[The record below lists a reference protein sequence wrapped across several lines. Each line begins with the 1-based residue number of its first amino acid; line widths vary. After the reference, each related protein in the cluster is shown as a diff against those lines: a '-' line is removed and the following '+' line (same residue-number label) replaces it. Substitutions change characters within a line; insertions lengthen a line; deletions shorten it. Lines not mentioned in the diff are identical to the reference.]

1 MKRIIISENERSRIL
16 DMHRKHY
23 KNNLV
28 TEQEFGGYTGKK
40 PGQGTTDPGPA
51 DKPAPVKQKTLPCAK
66 TAEEILSGKAL
77 LYMGC
82 KNDLVKQFQE
92 RVASAGR
99 SGSLAGNKMIGE
111 KGAWGNPT
119 DGNFGS
125 RTRNAAIDFQKEMGL
140 KPDGVV
146 GKSTWEKISE
156 YQPEITFDV
165 NSKSWVFKDTFEPV
179 DSSWYS
185 GKERNHGQ
193 MQPIAGKLN
202 TQQPEQDIKLNNTN
216 QGVANPNAN
225 QASYGPGY
233 EGYNADSDGDGT
245 PDYLETN
252 NPQNATNTTT
262 QGGGGMSSF
271 VNPQMAEIIK
281 QQQELMKQQNQQNQ
295 QNQNKPGFL
304 KRMFNRNKK
313 TQAQP
318 QQSDQAPG
326 RI

>member
-1 MKRIIISENERSRIL
+1 MKYLFKKKHMKRIIISENERARIL
-16 DMHRKHY
+16 NMHHKHY
-23 KNNLV
+23 KNNILN
-28 TEQEFGGYTGKK
+28 EQQFPTAPDE
-40 PGQGTTDPGPA
+40 PGTT
-51 DKPAPVKQKTLPCAK
+51 DKPAPAKQKTLPCAK

-119 DGNFGS
+119 DGNFGQ

-146 GKSTWEKISE
+146 GKATWEKISE

-185 GKERNHGQ
+185 GKERSHGQ
-193 MQPIAGKLN
+193 MQPIAAKLN
-202 TQQPEQDIKLNNTN
+202 TQQPEQDIKTNTTN
-216 QGVANPNAN
+216 QGVANPNTN

-233 EGYNADSDGDGT
+233 EGFNADSDGDGT
-245 PDYLETN
+245 PDYLESN
-252 NPQNATNTTT
+252 NPQNAPATNTNTA
-262 QGGGGMSSF
+262 GGMASF
-271 VNPQMAEIIK
+271 MNPQMAQMIK
-281 QQQELMKQQNQQNQ
+281 QQQELMNQQNQ
-295 QNQNKPGFL
+295 QNQN
-304 KRMFNRNKK
+304 
-313 TQAQP
+313 QP
-318 QQSDQAPG
+318 QRRGIFG
-326 RI
+326 RRRR